1 METPLEEGV
10 GCGGDSLRRGGRVW
24 WRLLY
29 HLDST
34 PILRFHLHLGN
45 HRTNKKLLQLIIM
58 IMINDCR
65 CMYFIYL
72 KMKVIIAVINTT
84 KALVKIKLEKKIQ
97 ACTVCILKLLIKVVF
112 ITATISLICR

>member
-1 METPLEEGV
+1 MVWNPWEEGV
-10 GCGGDSLRRGGRVW
+10 RCSGDSFGRGGRVW
-24 WRLLY
+24 WRLFY
-29 HLDST
+29 HFDSS

-58 IMINDCR
+58 IIINDCR

-84 KALVKIKLEKKIQ
+84 QALVKIKLEKKKNSG
-97 ACTVCILKLLIKVVF
+97 LYRLYFK
-112 ITATISLICR
+112 TAN

>member
-1 METPLEEGV
+1 MLETPLEEGV
-10 GCGGDSLRRGGRVW
+10 GCGGDSFGRGGRVW

-58 IMINDCR
+58 IMIKDCR

-84 KALVKIKLEKKIQ
+84 KALVKIKLEKKNSG
-97 ACTVCILKLLIKVVF
+97 LYRLYFK
-112 ITATISLICR
+112 TAN

>member
-1 METPLEEGV
+1 M
-10 GCGGDSLRRGGRVW
+10 W

-29 HLDST
+29 HFHSS

-84 KALVKIKLEKKIQ
+84 QTLVKIKLEKKNSGLY
-97 ACTVCILKLLIKVVF
+97 CLYF
-112 ITATISLICR
+112 

>member
-34 PILRFHLHLGN
+34 PILIFHLHLGN

-84 KALVKIKLEKKIQ
+84 KALVKIKLEKKKFRL
-97 ACTVCILKLLIKVVF
+97 VPFVF
-112 ITATISLICR
+112 

>member
-58 IMINDCR
+58 IMINNCR

-84 KALVKIKLEKKIQ
+84 KALVKIKLEKKNSG
-97 ACTVCILKLLIKVVF
+97 LYRLYFK
-112 ITATISLICR
+112 TAN

>member
-1 METPLEEGV
+1 MVETPLEEGV
-10 GCGGDSLRRGGRVW
+10 RCGGDSFGRGGRVW

-29 HLDST
+29 HLGSS

-58 IMINDCR
+58 IMIKDCR

-84 KALVKIKLEKKIQ
+84 KALVKIKLEKKKFRL
-97 ACTVCILKLLIKVVF
+97 VPFVF
-112 ITATISLICR
+112 